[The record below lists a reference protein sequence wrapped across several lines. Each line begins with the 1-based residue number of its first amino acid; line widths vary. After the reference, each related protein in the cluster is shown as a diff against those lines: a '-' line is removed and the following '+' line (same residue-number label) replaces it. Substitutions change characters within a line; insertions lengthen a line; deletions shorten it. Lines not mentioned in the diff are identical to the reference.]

1 MLVYKDGR
9 FYAGRSSFALVNG
22 YKLNDAPPALYRNG
36 INLYTSDEAY
46 MIDVNFEHGIGGAQG
61 RMKDSLVA
69 EELGKL
75 SGTKIE
81 QREYAG
87 QQCWCAEYMGDL
99 YKYFEARFDAQ
110 TGLKDSEGKDVN
122 IFRVVV
128 TAPHGCSIKTIRSNT
143 EIMGI
148 LNSFRP

>member
-22 YKLNDAPPALYRNG
+22 CKLNDAPPALYRNG
-36 INLYTSDEAY
+36 INLYTSDEAC

-61 RMKDSLVA
+61 SMKDSLVA

-110 TGLKDSEGKDVN
+110 TGLKDSEGKDEV
-122 IFRVVV
+122 R
-128 TAPHGCSIKTIRSNT
+128 AQKLHPPKHPLLLIRENFTSAIAGT
-143 EIMGI
+143 PPAF
-148 LNSFRP
+148 S